1 MALRLCHILSG
12 DTWGGAEAVT
22 LNLLRILNETKEFE
36 VHVIVL
42 NRGRLHELLEEESIR
57 FALLDEKQNN
67 AFQLIFKLRRH
78 LKTNRYDIVHTHG
91 YKANILASGAV
102 KLMTGSKLVRT
113 EHGIA
118 GKAGKNWKMTLLA
131 AIDWVSAVLFND
143 KIIAVSKQI
152 QREKYPGAGR
162 SKTVVVHNGIDA
174 IHTDPDISLAD
185 VKKEW
190 GIDEDAKLVGVIGR
204 LAPIKG
210 VDTFLEIARMVSK
223 EDDSIRFVVIGDGPM
238 RKELEIQA
246 HSLGLDG
253 KVVFAGFRNP
263 VSPCLAALDLMAITS
278 RHEGI
283 PIVLLEA
290 FSLGIPVVAFDVGG
304 IPEVIIDGE
313 CGVLVPRGDSKTFA
327 REILALL
334 ADPSRYAKMRLGG
347 FQRVSSEFS
356 AGVMAGK
363 TMSVY
368 RSLCSR

>member
-12 DTWGGAEAVT
+12 DSWGGAEAVT
-22 LNLLRILNETKEFE
+22 LSLLKILNAQKEFE
-36 VHVIVL
+36 VHVIIL
-42 NRGRLHELLEEESIR
+42 NRGRLHESLEEESIR
-57 FALLDEKQNN
+57 FALLDEKRNN
-67 AFQLIFKLRRH
+67 AFQLILKLWRH
-78 LKTNRYDIVHTHG
+78 LTENRYDIVHTHG
-91 YKANILASGAV
+91 YKANILASAAV

-118 GKAGKNWKMTLLA
+118 GKGGKNWKIRFLA
-131 AIDWVSAVLFND
+131 AIDRLSAILLNDRIIVVSN
-143 KIIAVSKQI
+143 QI
-152 QREKYPGAGR
+152 QREKYPRAGG

-174 IHTDPDISLAD
+174 IQTDTGICPSD
-185 VKKEW
+185 VKNEW
-190 GIDEDAKLVGVIGR
+190 GIDEGAKLVGVIGR

-210 VDTFLEIARMVSK
+210 VDTFLEIARMVSS
-223 EDDSIRFVVIGDGPM
+223 EDDSIRFVVIGEGLM
-238 RKELEIQA
+238 RRELEIQA
-246 HSLGLDG
+246 DSLGLDG
-253 KVVFAGFRNP
+253 KVVFVGFRNP
-263 VSPCLAALDLMAITS
+263 ISPCLAALDLMAITS

-290 FSLGIPVVAFDVGG
+290 FSQGIPVVAFDVGG

-334 ADPSRYAKMRLGG
+334 GDRSRCGKLKQGAL
-347 FQRVSSEFS
+347 QRVSSEFS
-356 AGVMAGK
+356 AATMAGK